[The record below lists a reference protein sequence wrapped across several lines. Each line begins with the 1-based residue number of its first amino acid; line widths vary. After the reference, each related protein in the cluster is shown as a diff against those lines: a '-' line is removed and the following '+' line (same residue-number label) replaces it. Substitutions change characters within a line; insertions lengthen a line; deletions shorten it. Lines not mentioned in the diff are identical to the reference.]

1 MAFLLARCHPRE
13 ASVMQNAQVSPLGTH
28 ANSAPSRK
36 AFFSIVS
43 APGVLYRHGN
53 VRRQGILSG
62 RSSWRKS
69 AMCAALKTS
78 DPLLPLQTLTRRRAN
93 RVTIP
98 SQQQGY
104 ETWLSVSA
112 QNMVRCHENTFA
124 AYSGRRAGVPVA
136 GQEAHGRQ
144 AALRLYDGCG
154 KQISALLLRQD
165 DGILLHS

>member
-1 MAFLLARCHPRE
+1 
-13 ASVMQNAQVSPLGTH
+13 
-28 ANSAPSRK
+28 
-36 AFFSIVS
+36 
-43 APGVLYRHGN
+43 
-53 VRRQGILSG
+53 
-62 RSSWRKS
+62 
-69 AMCAALKTS
+69 MCAALKTS

-144 AALRLYDGCG
+144 AALRLHDGCG